1 MLRIS
6 FSGRRFASFCFSNLS
21 RSPSSLS
28 AHGKQDALKLFTF
41 LGRIVGKALFENITV
56 QPVFAHFFLSF
67 MRGSYNY
74 NNMLN
79 DLGVC
84 DPELYKNLIFLR
96 DYDGDAEDLCLSFT
110 VGEDDFGAGREV
122 ELMKGGAN
130 IDVTNDNKLRYIHLV
145 AKHHMSDRIRLQS
158 EAFVKGLG
166 EVIDRRWED
175 EGGHEERSDEA
186 LRLLL
191 RLLST
196 RLAHR

>member
-1 MLRIS
+1 M
-6 FSGRRFASFCFSNLS
+6 
-21 RSPSSLS
+21 
-28 AHGKQDALKLFTF
+28 KLFTF